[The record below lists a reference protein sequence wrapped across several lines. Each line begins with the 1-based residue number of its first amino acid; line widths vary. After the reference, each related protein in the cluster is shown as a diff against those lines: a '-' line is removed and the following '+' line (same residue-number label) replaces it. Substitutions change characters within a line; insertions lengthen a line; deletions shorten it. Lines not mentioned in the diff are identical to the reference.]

1 MKFKET
7 FPVSF
12 DFQFFVS
19 NKTGETKRKQTMMIN
34 ENVYS
39 MYKFLK
45 LSAVPCDYKMFH
57 LHF

>member
-19 NKTGETKRKQTMMIN
+19 NKTGETKRKQTTMLN
-34 ENVYS
+34 ENVTVCTN
-39 MYKFLK
+39 F
-45 LSAVPCDYKMFH
+45 
-57 LHF
+57 